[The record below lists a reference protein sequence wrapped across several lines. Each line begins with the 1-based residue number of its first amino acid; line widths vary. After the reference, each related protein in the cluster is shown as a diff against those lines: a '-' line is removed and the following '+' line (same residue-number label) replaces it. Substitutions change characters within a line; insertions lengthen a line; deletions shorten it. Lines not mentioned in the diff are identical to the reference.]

1 MSVTIERFF
10 VFRFFAIQLS
20 ARKQNGFDAMHVRAV
35 GIICLLALGVVFTV
49 DSGPFFGHLTRG
61 EPQPQTEEMRR
72 QWVQV

>member
-1 MSVTIERFF
+1 MSVTFQRFF

-35 GIICLLALGVVFTV
+35 GVFGLLALGVVFTV
-49 DSGPFFGHLTRG
+49 DSSPFLSHLTCG
-61 EPQPQTEEMRR
+61 EPQPQTEKMRR

>member
-35 GIICLLALGVVFTV
+35 GIFSLLALGVVFTV
-49 DSGPFFGHLTRG
+49 DSGPLFGDLASG
-61 EPQPQTEEMRR
+61 EP
-72 QWVQV
+72 